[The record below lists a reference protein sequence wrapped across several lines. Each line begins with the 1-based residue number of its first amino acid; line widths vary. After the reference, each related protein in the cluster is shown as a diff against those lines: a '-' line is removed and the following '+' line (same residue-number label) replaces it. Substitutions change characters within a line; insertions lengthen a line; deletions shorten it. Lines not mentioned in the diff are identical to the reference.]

1 MSQLDSSQKEFNLLK
16 FGPVRLVVL
25 QGGSFCNLDCDYCYL
40 PDRQTKNRL
49 VRSRIVPIFENL
61 LTSSLVRDSFTVCW
75 HFRRTFSSSYVLL
88 CRSDGDY

>member
-40 PDRQTKNRL
+40 PDRQTKNPL
-49 VRSRIVPIFENL
+49 VRSRIVPIFEKNHTKPE
-61 LTSSLVRDSFTVCW
+61 LTIHHWFEQSS
-75 HFRRTFSSSYVLL
+75 
-88 CRSDGDY
+88 